1 MFKIIFV
8 LRYVYGILST
18 CFSVHHVHVLCSGDQ
33 KILDSLEQE
42 LQIAENCYVGGRN
55 HSQQQV
61 LLTVELSLQNHYINF
76 GSYILLPV

>member
-8 LRYVYGILST
+8 LWYVYGILFT
-18 CFSVHHVHVLCSGDQ
+18 CFSVHLVHVLCSGDQ
-33 KILDSLEQE
+33 KILDPLEQE

-61 LLTVELSLQNHYINF
+61 LLTVELSLQYHYMNF
-76 GSYILLPV
+76 GSYIVLPV